1 MPEAIPFVLWSRVP
15 AAALAG
21 LMAYLAAVG
30 GPIGRRRGPSDEL
43 VPNRG
48 DRPMNV
54 RLMEAVLL
62 AWPLVVVALFRAIG
76 PRRAVLVGV
85 LAGNLLLPNHL
96 FNLGPAGLPFSVSRY
111 NMTGLG
117 LLLGVLAFDRRTL
130 LQPRPS
136 WLDLPMLAFC
146 LAPLV
151 GLATGVPGSSV
162 DVFDLVICRR
172 GLGWLVLY
180 AMGRIYLNRDDSPA
194 EVAAALTIAGLCYI
208 PICIYEEVAGPSM
221 YLGSLIYGIP
231 AKAHMVDRLGGW
243 RPEGLVGD
251 GLELSAWMAMSTL
264 MATWLWLG
272 GRRLGRWPSWPA
284 ALALVLATLSCRG
297 VYGYLI
303 LAIGLPSALLTRSL
317 RTRAVLATLIV
328 VPVLYMGLRS
338 TAIWDG
344 RVLVRLATH
353 IGREG
358 TVDWRLIAE
367 DQVIQRVLEYNPVF
381 GLGNHIWNHAGTLT
395 RWPDGG
401 WLHVLWTGGFVGL
414 ALWIVAIHALP
425 AALALSKPSGRPD
438 ARQAAAPSWALA
450 CWCILHMIDGL
461 HNTSYLTPTALI
473 AGTLIGCSTRKR
485 TESTGSGPA
494 SPGRGARP
502 TSSAHATYR
511 IRDLANA
518 APAAV
523 DVRGRVGFVLAVT
536 CLLYIF
542 GHAQVEG
549 QEALKF
555 VGGLG
560 AALLFT
566 ASGAAVAGLE
576 RRSLARAM
584 AFGLAFAI
592 LGISFNLALHASSRP
607 IWSADI
613 LQGMALTGIVVA
625 IWRKTTGGG
634 PLAYAVLAV
643 LAAAWW
649 ALEPSA
655 RPFWGSQYLFSAPG
669 GGDSLFPV
677 LPWLAL
683 AAVGAALVDVSPSVG
698 LALAVGF
705 GLSASTAW
713 GLGRP
718 FGPPLKFPL
727 NPTYALLG
735 ASLASAAFAA
745 SKLVER
751 SKAVRAA
758 SGWLGR
764 RWLVFFYVH
773 LGIAFGLARLGLT
786 RPIACWAALVVLS
799 MVATWLISELGDRLR
814 PVFRQPITW
823 VVLAASTLAAGLVP
837 GLPDVAVLAVA
848 GSAGLLFAARYDELA
863 TLTLGPPLAEVG
875 PRIRA
880 LDDGGLPSYLA
891 KVALVVAV
899 LVAPELL
906 GRLPA
911 PIGTAPRPTP
921 EASADVGK
929 SGSSP

>member
-1 MPEAIPFVLWSRVP
+1 
-15 AAALAG
+15 
-21 LMAYLAAVG
+21 
-30 GPIGRRRGPSDEL
+30 
-43 VPNRG
+43 
-48 DRPMNV
+48 MNV

-117 LLLGVLAFDRRTL
+117 LLLGVLVFDRRTL
-130 LQPRPS
+130 LQARPS

-146 LAPLV
+146 MAPLV

-180 AMGRIYLNRDDSPA
+180 AMGRIYFNRDDSPA

-208 PICIYEEVAGPSM
+208 PICLYEEVAGPSM

-303 LAIGLPSALLTRSL
+303 LAIGLPSALLTRLL

-328 VPVLYMGLRS
+328 VPVLYIGLRS
-338 TAIWDG
+338 AAIWDG

-367 DQVIQRVLEYNPVF
+367 GQVIQRVLEYNPTF
-381 GLGNHIWNHAGTLT
+381 GLGNHIWNNGGLLT

-414 ALWIVAIHALP
+414 TLWIVAIHALP
-425 AALALSKPSGRPD
+425 VVLALSKPSVRPD

-450 CWCILHMIDGL
+450 CWCILHLIDGM
-461 HNTSYLTPTALI
+461 HNTSYLTLTALI
-473 AGTLIGCSTRKR
+473 AGTLVGSWVRKG
-485 TESTGSGPA
+485 TDSTGSRPA

-502 TSSAHATYR
+502 TSSTHATYR
-511 IRDLANA
+511 IRDFASA
-518 APAAV
+518 APAPAVV
-523 DVRGRVGFVLAVT
+523 DVHGRVGFVLAVT

-542 GHAQVEG
+542 GHAQVDG
-549 QEALKF
+549 QEGVKF
-555 VGGLG
+555 AGGLG

-566 ASGAAVAGLE
+566 AVGAVVAGLE
-576 RRSLARAM
+576 RRSLARAT
-584 AFGLAFAI
+584 AFGLAFAA
-592 LGISFNLALHASSRP
+592 LGITFNLALHANSRP

-613 LQGMALTGIVVA
+613 LQGVALSGIIVA
-625 IWRKTTGGG
+625 AWRKSTGGG
-634 PLAYAVLAV
+634 PLAYAVLAA

-649 ALEPSA
+649 AFEPSA
-655 RPFWGSQYLFSAPG
+655 RPFWGSQYLFASGIGEA
-669 GGDSLFPV
+669 SFPV

-683 AAVGAALVDVSPSVG
+683 AAIGAALVDVPPSVG

-713 GLGRP
+713 DLGRP

-727 NPTYALLG
+727 NPTYVLLG
-735 ASLASAAFAA
+735 ASLASATFAA
-745 SKLVER
+745 SKLVDR
-751 SKAVRAA
+751 SEAVRAA

-773 LGIAFGLARLGLT
+773 LGIAFGLAWLGLT
-786 RPIACWAALVVLS
+786 RPIACWAALAALS
-799 MVATWLISELGDRLR
+799 MAATWLISEAGDRLR
-814 PVFRQPITW
+814 PAFRRPITW
-823 VVLAASTLAAGLVP
+823 VVLAVSTIAAGLVP
-837 GLPDVAVLAVA
+837 GLPSFAVLAVA
-848 GSAGLLFAARYDELA
+848 GTAGLIFAARYDELA

-899 LVAPELL
+899 LVAPELM

-911 PIGTAPRPTP
+911 PIGTGPRPMP
-921 EASADVGK
+921 EASARPGG